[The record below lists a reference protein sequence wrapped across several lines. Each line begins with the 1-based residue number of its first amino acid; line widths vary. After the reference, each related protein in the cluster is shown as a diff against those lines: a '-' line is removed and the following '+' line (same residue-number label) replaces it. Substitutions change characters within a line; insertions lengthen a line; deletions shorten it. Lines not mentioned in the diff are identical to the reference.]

1 MAYLLILD
9 ATNVTVKESGVM
21 IFKVHLHV
29 SLINY
34 MEIFVS
40 KEISDVKNLNC
51 YFTVLQEHNLESNN
65 LSILVVVV
73 NQRNKNML
81 IKVEKRGRKGD

>member
-1 MAYLLILD
+1 
-9 ATNVTVKESGVM
+9 
-21 IFKVHLHV
+21 
-29 SLINY
+29 

>member
-1 MAYLLILD
+1 
-9 ATNVTVKESGVM
+9 M